1 MLENKNETIS
11 LQEAMGAE
19 PRKSVNTIDMTKGIT
34 PEMVEQAKA
43 EARVIGNTGD
53 GIAVLD
59 MSTMTTMDSYD
70 ILPKKEPEPIPFED
84 DIFAQLDMAVEKEKE
99 KITERT
105 EAVLEMQ
112 RKEFEEEMA
121 IIEEKKLEE
130 EDNFAL
136 GLASDSSYD
145 TDSILGDDFNYL
157 EEEAEF
163 ISTTRPVANKPSI
176 ENRVSINTDD
186 DKSDEVNEKSEDSSQ
201 AKDIEEQDSRGPSI
215 LDLVDDESLFDE
227 DEESTEEVVEDEEE
241 DKRFE
246 DLKTQVKEKI
256 TPIRKAIDFSKFTI
270 SQKAANAQK
279 VMKLAV
285 KDHQS
290 IADWVLYSANR
301 PISVTGLSGQ
311 EILKLNPENSGRN
324 RLNTF
329 RDMYRI
335 LYDHI
340 YDGNKPEFEAWL
352 KQIRFVDLPHIY
364 FALYMATF
372 NGSNFVTYT
381 CDDPKCKNVFIK
393 DIPFEDMVKYAKDE
407 TKEKVQA
414 MLKLDTTSPSNDSY
428 DVELFQ
434 VSDNY
439 VFGFKTP
446 SVWNIIIE
454 TASLSDQFLEK
465 YADLI
470 DMISYIDAIYLIDY
484 ENNTL
489 IPVDTKPVPSDQA
502 KTTARRIK
510 VFYDIIKTLKSEDY
524 YTIRAKITEFDKNTD
539 DISYQIPGC
548 TCPKCANK
556 IDAMDMNP
564 DNLIFMRHQLAA
576 IGNM

>member
-1 MLENKNETIS
+1 MSENKNETIS
-11 LQEAMGAE
+11 LQEAMGTE
-19 PRKSVNTIDMTKGIT
+19 PRKSNTIDMTKGIT
-34 PEMVEQAKA
+34 PEMVEQSKM
-43 EARVIGNTGD
+43 EARVLNSTVVND
-53 GIAVLD
+53 LD

-70 ILPKKEPEPIPFED
+70 LLPKKEPDPVPFED
-84 DIFAQLDMAVEKEKE
+84 DVFAQLDAAVAKEKE

-112 RKEFEEEMA
+112 RKEFEDEIA
-121 IIEEKKLEE
+121 VIEEKRLEE

-136 GLASDSSYD
+136 GITNSAESSDS
-145 TDSILGDDFNYL
+145 DSVLGDDFNYL
-157 EEEAEF
+157 DIEPDPATANRVTIDTVSNDATVKSEA
-163 ISTTRPVANKPSI
+163 ASI
-176 ENRVSINTDD
+176 EIKEDV
-186 DKSDEVNEKSEDSSQ
+186 VNENK
-201 AKDIEEQDSRGPSI
+201 GPSI
-215 LDLVDDESLFDE
+215 LDLVDDESLFD
-227 DEESTEEVVEDEEE
+227 DEESTEVVEEDDEE

-256 TPIRKAIDFSKFTI
+256 TPIRKSIDFSKFTI
-270 SQKAANAQK
+270 SQKSANAQK
-279 VMKLAV
+279 VMKLAI

-340 YDGNKPEFEAWL
+340 YDGNKPEFETWL

-407 TKEKVQA
+407 TKEKVQN

-428 DVELFQ
+428 EVELFQ

-484 ENNTL
+484 DNNTL

-539 DISYQIPGC
+539 DISYQVPGC
-548 TCPKCANK
+548 TCPKCAK
-556 IDAMDMNP
+556 EIPAMDMNP